1 MKTRRLEREMLTS
14 STVTEGIRIV
24 VRSSY
29 LADQS
34 APAAGRYAF
43 SYEVRIRNEGPQA
56 AQLRARHWTITDSS
70 GKVQEVCGPGV
81 VGEEPL
87 LRPGAH
93 FEYTSRAVL
102 ETPRGEMRGSY
113 LMQRPNGR
121 VFDAV
126 IAPFVLAQPHSLN

>member
-1 MKTRRLEREMLTS
+1 MKTRFQQDMQIS
-14 STVTEGIRIV
+14 STTTEGIRIV

-29 LADQS
+29 LAEQS
-34 APAAGRYAF
+34 APLAGRYAF
-43 SYEVRIRNEGPQA
+43 SYEVRIWNEGPQA
-56 AQLRARHWTITDSS
+56 AQLRARHWTITDST

-126 IAPFVLAQPHSLN
+126 IAPFALAQPHSLN

>member
-1 MKTRRLEREMLTS
+1 MKTNRSQQEMLIS

-29 LADQS
+29 LAEQS
-34 APAAGRYAF
+34 TPAAGRYAF
-43 SYEVRIRNEGPQA
+43 SYEVRIWNEGRQA

-70 GKVQEVCGPGV
+70 GKVQEVCGAGV

-93 FEYTSRAVL
+93 FQYTSRATL

-121 VFDAV
+121 VFDAL
-126 IAPFVLAQPHSLN
+126 IAPFALAQPHSLN

>member
-1 MKTRRLEREMLTS
+1 MKTRPQEAQTS

-24 VRSSY
+24 ARSSY

-34 APAAGRYAF
+34 MPAAGRYAF
-43 SYEVRIRNEGPQA
+43 SYEIRIWNEGPHP
-56 AQLRARHWTITDSS
+56 AQLRARHWTITDSN
-70 GKVQEVCGPGV
+70 GKVQEICGPGV

-93 FEYTSRAVL
+93 FQYTSRAVL
-102 ETPRGEMRGSY
+102 ETPRGQMRGTY

-126 IAPFVLAQPHSLN
+126 IAPFLLAQPHSLN